1 MRFRSSTSRDFS
13 SLLDLTL
20 RVFEP
25 FYEESFRPLLG
36 ETVYAVQH
44 GSWRNDYRQELRSLL
59 EPAPGKGLI
68 VAEDDGIPLGY
79 IAWHTDAVRGHGEI
93 TLLAVDPE
101 YRGRGI
107 ARTLCDQAMDQM
119 RQSGARIVEVS
130 TGGDGFHA
138 PARALYEE
146 LGCTSIPVAVYFKEL

>member
-1 MRFRSSTSRDFS
+1 VHFRSSTSRDFS

-20 RVFEP
+20 KVFEP

-36 ETVYAVQH
+36 ETVYTVQH
-44 GSWRNDYRQELRSLL
+44 GSWRSDYRRELQALL
-59 EPAPGKGLI
+59 EPAPGRGFL
-68 VAEDDGIPLGY
+68 VAEDDGVPLGY
-79 IAWHTDAVRGHGEI
+79 IAWRTDAVRGHGEI
-93 TLLAVDPE
+93 TLLAVDAE
-101 YRGRGI
+101 HRGHGI
-107 ARTLCDQAMDQM
+107 ARALCEQALDQM

-138 PARALYEE
+138 PARSLYEE

>member
-1 MRFRSSTSRDFS
+1 MHFRSSTPRDLS

-44 GSWRNDYRQELRSLL
+44 GSWRSDYRQELQSLL
-59 EPAPGKGLI
+59 EPAPGKGFL
-68 VAEDDGIPLGY
+68 VAEDDGVPLGY

-93 TLLAVDPE
+93 TLLAVDAE
-101 YRGRGI
+101 HRGRGI
-107 ARTLCDQAMDQM
+107 ARVLCEQALDQM
-119 RQSGARIVEVS
+119 RRSGARIVEIS

-146 LGCTSIPVAVYFKEL
+146 LGCTAIPVAVYFKEL